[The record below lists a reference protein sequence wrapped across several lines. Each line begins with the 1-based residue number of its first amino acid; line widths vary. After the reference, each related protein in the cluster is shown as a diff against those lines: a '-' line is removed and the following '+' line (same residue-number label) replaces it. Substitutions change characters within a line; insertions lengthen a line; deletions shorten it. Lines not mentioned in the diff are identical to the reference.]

1 MTWAIILAIAVAV
14 FAVLVFV
21 LKMPRSAWEIAG
33 AALLFGLAGYAV
45 QGHPGMA
52 GAPKAAIENQ
62 RTADAELLHQRQQMG
77 DAFGQGQSWLVV
89 SDALSREGQF
99 RAAADFL
106 GSAVRR
112 HPDDADLW
120 VALGNALT
128 GHSDGM
134 ITPAAQ
140 FAFRRAAA
148 INPDHPGPP
157 FFMGLALAQSG
168 HLVEARAMWAALL
181 ARTPPGA
188 PFRADLAARL
198 ARLDQLI
205 ALSEGVAPA
214 GAGARAAPDAAPDA
228 GESGTPAPEGR

>member
-1 MTWAIILAIAVAV
+1 MTWVLILGLAAIV

-21 LKMPRSAWEIAG
+21 LKVPRAGWEIAG

-45 QGHPGMA
+45 QGHPGLP
-52 GAPKAAIENQ
+52 GAPKAPVEDQ
-62 RTADAELLHQRQQMG
+62 RAADATLLRQRQQMG
-77 DAFGQGQSWLVV
+77 ARFGEGQSWLVV

-106 GSAVRR
+106 GRAVAQ
-112 HPDDADLW
+112 HPGDADLW

-140 FAFRRAAA
+140 FAFRRAAK
-148 INPDHPGPP
+148 IDPDHPGPP
-157 FFMGLALAQSG
+157 FFMGMVLAQSG
-168 HLVEARAMWAALL
+168 HLVEARAMWADLL
-181 ARTPPGA
+181 KRAPADA
-188 PFRADLAARL
+188 PFRADLVARL

-205 ALSEGVAPA
+205 AMSEGKAAASAAPA
-214 GAGARAAPDAAPDA
+214 DATPDA
-228 GESGTPAPEGR
+228 PATGR

>member
-1 MTWAIILAIAVAV
+1 MTWVLILGLAAIV

-21 LKMPRSAWEIAG
+21 LKVPRAGWEIAG

-45 QGHPGMA
+45 QGHPGLP
-52 GAPKAAIENQ
+52 GAPKAPVEDQ
-62 RTADAELLHQRQQMG
+62 RAADATLLRQRQQMG
-77 DAFGQGQSWLVV
+77 ARFGEGQSWLVV

-106 GSAVRR
+106 GRAVAQ
-112 HPDDADLW
+112 HPGDADLW

-140 FAFRRAAA
+140 FAFRRAAK
-148 INPDHPGPP
+148 IDPDHPGPP
-157 FFMGLALAQSG
+157 FFMGMVLAQSG
-168 HLVEARAMWAALL
+168 HLVEARAMWADLL
-181 ARTPPGA
+181 KRAPADA

-198 ARLDQLI
+198 GRLDQLI
-205 ALSEGVAPA
+205 AASGG
-214 GAGARAAPDAAPDA
+214 GAETAAPPQ
-228 GESGTPAPEGR
+228 R